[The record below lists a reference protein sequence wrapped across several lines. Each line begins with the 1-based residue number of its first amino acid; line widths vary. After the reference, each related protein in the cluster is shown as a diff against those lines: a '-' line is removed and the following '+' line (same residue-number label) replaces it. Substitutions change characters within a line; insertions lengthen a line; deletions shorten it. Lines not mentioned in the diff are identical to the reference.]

1 MVCNEDKN
9 SIRRKILS
17 IRERYKVKNEEI
29 EKIKEKFLSLVDRYK
44 SNTILL
50 YYPHR
55 NEVDTRPI
63 IRELLKRKKTV
74 LLPKVEKNH
83 ILPIF
88 ISDISDLKE
97 GFAGIKEPEGKVYPK
112 EKIDIVVVP
121 AVAYDRRGYRLGY
134 GKGFYDRF
142 LKDFQNL
149 KGKLCFK
156 TKSKR
161 NRLKTQFIGLAY
173 DFQVLDSLPYEEHD
187 IPVDIIITPREVI
200 ETGRGRIN
208 KDI

>member
-1 MVCNEDKN
+1 MVFNEDKN
-9 SIRRKILS
+9 SIRKKILS
-17 IRERYKVKNEEI
+17 IRETYRVSNEEI
-29 EKIKEKFLSLVDRYK
+29 ERIKEKFLSLVDKYK
-44 SNTILL
+44 SNVILL

-55 NEVDTRPI
+55 NEVDTKPI

-74 LLPKVEKNH
+74 LLPKVEKNR

-121 AVAYDRRGYRLGY
+121 AVAYDRKGYRLGY

-156 TKSKR
+156 TKVRR
-161 NRLKTQFIGLAY
+161 NRFETQLIGLAY
-173 DFQVLDSLPYEEHD
+173 DFQVLDKLPHEKHD
-187 IPVDIIITPREVI
+187 IPVDIIITPKEVI
-200 ETGRGRIN
+200 KTGRGN
-208 KDI
+208 C

>member
-1 MVCNEDKN
+1 MVFNEDKN
-9 SIRRKILS
+9 SIRKKILS
-17 IRERYKVKNEEI
+17 IRETYRVSNEEI
-29 EKIKEKFLSLVDRYK
+29 ERIKEKFLSLVDKYK
-44 SNTILL
+44 SNVILL
-50 YYPHR
+50 YYPYR
-55 NEVDTRPI
+55 NEVDTKPI

-74 LLPKVEKNH
+74 LLPKVEKNR

-121 AVAYDRRGYRLGY
+121 AVAYDRKGYRLGY

-156 TKSKR
+156 TKVRR
-161 NRLKTQFIGLAY
+161 NRFETQLIGLAY
-173 DFQVLDSLPYEEHD
+173 DFQVLDKLPHEKHD
-187 IPVDIIITPREVI
+187 IPVDIIITPKEVI
-200 ETGRGRIN
+200 KTERGN
-208 KDI
+208 C